1 MPKFT
6 EEEKALLK
14 NSVDFIGLNHYSTK
28 YVSNTPV
35 EGCLEKSGNIYDD
48 PDVYN
53 WIDPEWEK
61 TQMGWSFVPWGLNK
75 LLKWIGKRYNN
86 IPIYITENGCAT
98 EGIDDDFRCRFLTQ
112 YIDATLEA
120 RDKDNVNV
128 AGYFCWSLL
137 DNFEWAYGYA
147 KTFGIIA
154 CSPQNTDR
162 VPKKSYY
169 TYRDIISR
177 NR

>member
-1 MPKFT
+1 
-6 EEEKALLK
+6 
-14 NSVDFIGLNHYSTK
+14 
-28 YVSNTPV
+28 
-35 EGCLEKSGNIYDD
+35 
-48 PDVYN
+48 
-53 WIDPEWEK
+53 
-61 TQMGWSFVPWGLNK
+61 
-75 LLKWIGKRYNN
+75 
-86 IPIYITENGCAT
+86 
-98 EGIDDDFRCRFLTQ
+98 Q